1 MILHRGSRKARRVV
15 FSASIELLEQRQL
28 LTTLHGGQTLEFIDQ
43 AGLTDRAVAFG
54 QGSDQWELIG
64 ANFEP
69 DATQQFGQGAIL
81 HDISGNLIN
90 ADGTTQDVLGGL
102 GAAHSV
108 FPIGT
113 VTGAAESF
121 TDIVNGPTPLQ
132 HPSGGI
138 NINALSSDS
147 TGRTYGLN
155 IINRTSPAGTQRLVE
170 LLSINY
176 RNVTAN
182 GVGPADAH
190 FEQDLAPQ
198 IVALTGATDPTKI
211 NSIIGMDFL
220 PSDDN
225 ILYIGVN
232 VSVPR
237 PTTTSFTP
245 TDASIPFLL
254 KYDFTKPANQRL
266 ELLNNPTQ
274 TSEFI
279 SDQANAG
286 FSDVAPTV
294 QGLTFTSNDRLVAFV
309 TGRAVGGTGDA
320 TGIGTA
326 TGLVELN
333 PDAPFFDLNAVTPV
347 RDTTGKPVTALTSLE
362 VIPGDDDFVYGI
374 SGTNGGGGTT
384 GGGVQGDL
392 FHVQR
397 VGANAGVAQDYGPLD
412 YNDANNT
419 KATLGDLDWNPV
431 LQGNFTPGR
440 KGVLIAEDTAI
451 DQLDVIDSRTRYP
464 TTNLY
469 AVYGTRTTAASSFS
483 VAQVPAVT
491 VNVRPMQLF
500 TGSPGPIQIHPA
512 QGGVDIEVT
521 PGNGS
526 VFIGARTLNI
536 DPTTTA
542 EQDRPIRRILKKPSQ
557 AFGLVPKTTKYI
569 YAGLHINGDVHNV
582 LIGGTVTGNVT
593 VNGSAN
599 LLYAGD
605 WLTGDPNG
613 ILQTAALK
621 DPATDLIGN
630 VYVQG
635 DLREFASLSAIG
647 SDSATTAPGAT
658 DFSSPRYLT
667 GFNMAVGGNLGEVR
681 TPSAIFGNISVS
693 GTFVGSSEQ
702 QTEVEDNRGPETGAT
717 TYAQGFLPGDPPT
730 LGGTRAFD
738 NNTFATAEYLGT
750 AQNNA
755 LGNDQSIVVNGQIEQ
770 ATNLNDANDYYRVS
784 LMAGQTVSV
793 QLSAIAP
800 GAAVGVFDPDGRL
813 IDSDRFLNNRA
824 SDISDF
830 GALRNTTL
838 NQPFQFTADRPGDY
852 RFAVGE
858 VDDAQFN
865 DLDEVG
871 AAIGFS
877 AITYTLTITGVGD
890 LALGGVHA
898 GAQLLT
904 YESGLPGIR
913 VHSGDLGG
921 VASDLF
927 VIDRG
932 DTDLP
937 YSVDHGNLRSID
949 APSIGRVTPNN
960 TFTDGVNFLVPR
972 GSVGLIRGTDAG
984 GIVFINPLF
993 DSIGGVD
1000 SAVLDPFT
1008 PNPAVAVGE
1017 DFELVDAAG
1026 SMTGVVSADRA
1037 IGTIRAGTFNTT
1049 LAPYFIANAD
1059 HKGSD
1064 GTIDLIDTPGQLGIL
1079 GVGGPHILTGPG
1091 GNVRY
1096 IHVLGAVF
1104 KPSTFGG
1111 TQDTPSVLAP
1121 GQTIRLIDDSG
1132 TAYKLSPTPL
1142 VKNTAKTL
1150 PTDPDFLNPGNLSVL
1165 TYPVDDH
1172 KAGVVLVNVT
1182 VDSNPGNV
1190 ANHGLEVDTGAV
1202 GTNGS
1207 VEIGSITMLDAGRT
1221 VTETTDP
1228 TTGLPLLRAPAQ
1240 PTEPILTAPDT
1251 TSPVNILL
1259 TGKST
1264 IDAWSITGQRIDSIE
1279 NDTDGEIVNISA
1291 LSVADISAEWIG
1303 IAAHSHTGV
1312 DPSHSGNA
1320 VNGFTVQNDQ
1330 GDVAAGATPLTPF
1343 VGQRNLID
1351 IAGQAGN
1358 SYLVSARARK
1368 GIGNILVAGIIGNIT
1383 ADSNDHK
1390 DPGGGFEGIDGPIV
1404 ATATA
1409 SDTSARIMSVDV
1421 GRGLEFGGRGDVPRS
1436 GIFAGD
1442 AIQSVTATN
1451 ADIRGTISVGGGPP
1465 PLSNPVDGLTLDNL
1479 SLKNGSLIGAFVG
1492 ETSNFNDWRAN
1503 AAGPIVPENG
1513 NDDPNDNP
1521 HFEIGSINL
1530 KGNGGI
1536 IGTLIIGA
1544 DIGPININGGF
1555 GFLSSSVLSVGDNLF
1570 QGITTTGYG
1579 IRDSFITGMGTVNEL
1594 DAEGNGNRLD
1604 ARSFDPGVQYGAN
1617 GPDTVDPNFGAA
1629 PSEFTDLYRNLGL
1642 TAKKPK
1648 KKSISSSGVI
1658 QDLDVQLSSNLND
1671 VQAYQ
1676 IRHRNSLESMIF
1688 NVANQVG
1695 SVDVSDGV
1703 DGLTLNTGG
1712 LKEFSAGADV
1722 AASSIGVSGPIK
1734 TFSVGGTLRG
1744 TSEVTATGPEGSIS
1758 SIQAGHGIF
1767 ADINAD
1773 VSIGSIIA
1781 GGDLGS
1787 ENIST
1792 INNIDLIQVG
1802 GSILGSTTIAFIK
1815 DKQISP
1821 FKKITKL
1828 VVTHNVEA
1836 GATIRVLKL
1845 VEQHIGGVVNGD
1857 IIVGPKGK

>member
-1 MILHRGSRKARRVV
+1 MILHRGSRKARRVI
-15 FSASIELLEQRQL
+15 FGASIELLEPRQL
-28 LTTLHGGQTLEFIDQ
+28 LTTLHGGQTLEFLDQ
-43 AGLTDRAVAFG
+43 AGIIDRAVAFG

-69 DATQQFGQGAIL
+69 DATQPNGQGAVL

-90 ADGTTQDVLGGL
+90 ANGTTTDVLGGL

-113 VTGAAESF
+113 VTGAPESF

-138 NINALSSDS
+138 TINALSSDS

-155 IINRTSPAGTQRLVE
+155 VIQRTTPGGTQKLVE

-198 IVALTGATDPTKI
+198 IVALTGAADTTAI
-211 NSIIGMDFL
+211 NGIIGMDFL

-232 VSVPR
+232 VSVSR
-237 PTTTSFTP
+237 PTTTNATP
-245 TDASIPFLL
+245 AAASIPFLL

-294 QGLTFTSNDRLVAFV
+294 TGLTFTSNDRLVAFV

-326 TGLVELN
+326 TGLVELD
-333 PDAPFFDLNAVTPV
+333 PDAPFFDLNAITPV
-347 RDTTGKPVTALTSLE
+347 RAANTGAPITALTSLE

-374 SGTNGGGGTT
+374 SGTAGAGGTGGGTA
-384 GGGVQGDL
+384 GDL
-392 FHVQR
+392 LHVQR
-397 VGANAGVAQDYGPLD
+397 VGANAGVAQDYGALN
-412 YNDANNT
+412 YTNNT
-419 KATLGDLDWNPV
+419 AAVLGDLDWNPA

-440 KGVLIAEDTAI
+440 KGVLIAEDTTI
-451 DQLDVIDSRTRYP
+451 DQLDVIDPRTRFP
-464 TTNLY
+464 NSNLY
-469 AVYGTRTTAASSFS
+469 SVIGTRTTAASSFS
-483 VAQVPAVT
+483 IAQVPPLTAM
-491 VNVRPMQLF
+491 VRPMQLF
-500 TGSPGPIQIHPA
+500 TGTPGPIQIHPA

-521 PGNGS
+521 PANGS

-557 AFGLVPKTTKYI
+557 AFGLVPKSTKYI
-569 YAGLHINGDVHNV
+569 YAGITVDGDVHNI

-593 VNGSAN
+593 INGSAN

-613 ILQTAALK
+613 ILQTDVLK
-621 DPATDLIGN
+621 DATTDLIGN
-630 VYVQG
+630 VFVQG

-647 SDSATTAPGAT
+647 SESATTAPAAT

-667 GFNMAVGGNLGEVR
+667 GFNMAVGGNLGEVH

-693 GTFVGSSEQ
+693 GTFVGSSEE
-702 QTEVEDNRGPETGAT
+702 QTEVEDNRGPETGST

-738 NNTFATAEYLGT
+738 NNTFATAAFLGT

-755 LGNDQSIVVNGQIEQ
+755 LGNDENIVVNGQIEQ
-770 ATNLNDANDYYRVS
+770 ATNLNDADDYYRVS

-793 QLSAIAP
+793 QLTSNEP

-813 IDSDRFLNNRA
+813 IDSDRFLNNEEAA
-824 SDISDF
+824 SDFS
-830 GALRNTTL
+830 ALRDTTS

-852 RFAVGE
+852 RFAIGVF
-858 VDDAQFN
+858 DDAQFN
-865 DLDEVG
+865 DLTSQG
-871 AAIGFS
+871 LAIGFS
-877 AITYTLTITGVGD
+877 AINYTLTLTGLGD
-890 LALGGVHA
+890 IALGGVHA

-913 VHSGDLGG
+913 VHQGDLGG

-937 YSVDHGNLRSID
+937 YSVDRGNLRSID
-949 APSIGRVTPNN
+949 APSIGRVTPGN
-960 TFTDGVNFLVPR
+960 TFTDGINILVPR
-972 GSVGLIRGTDAG
+972 GSVGLIRGTDGA
-984 GIVFINPLF
+984 GIVYLNPAF
-993 DSIGGVD
+993 QTIGGVD
-1000 SAVLDPFT
+1000 SAVLNPFT

-1017 DFELVDAAG
+1017 DYELIDAAG

-1037 IGTIRAGTFNTT
+1037 IGTIRAGTFDTT
-1049 LAPYFIANAD
+1049 AAPYFIANAD

-1064 GTIDLIDTPGQLGIL
+1064 GTIDLIDTPGQFGVS

-1096 IHVLGAVF
+1096 INVGGAVF

-1111 TQDTPSVLAP
+1111 TPDSPSVLNP

-1132 TAYKLSPTPL
+1132 TAFKLTPTPL
-1142 VKNTAKTL
+1142 VNNTAKTL

-1165 TYPVDDH
+1165 TYPVDDN
-1172 KAGVVLVNVT
+1172 KAGVVVLNVT
-1182 VDSNPGNV
+1182 VDSNSGNT
-1190 ANHGLEVDTGAV
+1190 ANHGLEVDTGAT

-1207 VEIGSITMLDAGRT
+1207 VEIGSITMDDAGNT
-1221 VTETTDP
+1221 ITEITDP
-1228 TTGLPLLRAPAQ
+1228 NTGLPLLRAPAQ
-1240 PTEPILTAPDT
+1240 PTQPILTAPDT

-1259 TGKST
+1259 KGKST
-1264 IDAWSITGQRIDSIE
+1264 IDVWSITGQRIDSIE
-1279 NDTDGEIVNISA
+1279 NDTDGEIVNITA

-1312 DPSHSGNA
+1312 DKSHSGNA
-1320 VNGFTVQNDQ
+1320 VNGFTVQDDG
-1330 GDVAAGATPLTPF
+1330 GDVPNTTANEAPVASPF
-1343 VGQRNLID
+1343 VGQRNLIH
-1351 IAGQAGN
+1351 ISGQAGN

-1421 GRGLEFGGRGDVPRS
+1421 GRGLEFAGRGNVPRS

-1451 ADIRGTISVGGGPP
+1451 ADIRGPIMVGDGDAV
-1465 PLSNPVDGLTLDNL
+1465 SNPVDGLTITNIT
-1479 SLKNGSLIGAFVG
+1479 LKNGSLINAFISEG
-1492 ETSNFNDWRAN
+1492 GSYNDWRAN
-1503 AAGPIVPENG
+1503 AAGPLIGEVV
-1513 NDDPNDNP
+1513 DDPNDNP
-1521 HFEIGSINL
+1521 HFEIGSINI
-1530 KGNGGI
+1530 KGNGGV
-1536 IGTLIIGA
+1536 IGTLIQGA
-1544 DIGPININGGF
+1544 DIGPIKIDGGF
-1555 GFLSSSVLSVGDNLF
+1555 GFLSSIVSSLNDNLF

-1594 DAEGNGNRLD
+1594 DAEGTGNRLD

-1617 GPDTVDPNFGAA
+1617 GPGTVDPNFGTA

-1642 TAKKPK
+1642 TAKQPN
-1648 KKSISSSGVI
+1648 KKSISASGVI
-1658 QDLDVQLSSNLND
+1658 QDVNVLVSANLND

-1676 IRHRNSLESMIF
+1676 IRHRNALESMIF
-1688 NVANQVG
+1688 NAANQVG
-1695 SVDVSDGV
+1695 TVDVSDGV
-1703 DGLTLNTGG
+1703 DALTINSGG

-1722 AASSIGVSGPIK
+1722 ANSSIGVSGPIK

-1758 SIQAGHGIF
+1758 TIQAGHGIF

-1781 GGDLGS
+1781 GADLGS
-1787 ENIST
+1787 ANIAV

-1802 GSILGSTTIAFIK
+1802 GSILGSTTIANIK
-1815 DKQISP
+1815 DKQVGP
-1821 FKKITKL
+1821 FKKL
-1828 VVTHNVEA
+1828 GDLEVVHNVDA

-1845 VEQHIGGVVNGD
+1845 NKQHVGGVINGD
-1857 IIVGPKGK
+1857 IIVGPK